1 MKTCDRDLI
10 IQEYER
16 REIDAGGVANINPRQ
31 VLSDI
36 AEEIG
41 VSTKEARCVMLD
53 HWNMIG
59 VG

>member
-16 REIDAGGVANINPRQ
+16 RENDAGGLAYINPRQ
-31 VLSDI
+31 VLADI
-36 AEEIG
+36 AEEVG
-41 VSTKEARCVMLD
+41 VPAKDARGVMLD